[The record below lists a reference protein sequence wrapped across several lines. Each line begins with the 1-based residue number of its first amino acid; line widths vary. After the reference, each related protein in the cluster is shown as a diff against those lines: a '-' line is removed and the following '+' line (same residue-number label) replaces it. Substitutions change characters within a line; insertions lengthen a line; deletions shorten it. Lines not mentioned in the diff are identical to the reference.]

1 MTSSRQTFSRNRRLE
16 GEVRAVLA
24 DLLRLSVKDPRLDGV
39 TVSAIQLS
47 ADRTKARVFYSV
59 IGDDERERQAAD
71 GFAAAAAFLRRELG
85 QRMRLRTVPALEFHR
100 DTSYEYGDRIERLL
114 DRIQGGAPAADGT
127 DDDAE
132 GDAAGGE
139 EP

>member
-1 MTSSRQTFSRNRRLE
+1 MTSRQTFSRNRRLE
-16 GEVRAVLA
+16 GEIRSVLA
-24 DLLRLSVKDPRLDGV
+24 ELLRLSVKDPRLDDV

-47 ADRTKARVFYSV
+47 PDRTAARVFYSL
-59 IGDDERERQAAD
+59 IGDAERERQAAD

-85 QRMRLRTVPALEFHR
+85 RRMRMRTVPTLEFHR

-114 DRIQGGAPAADGT
+114 DQLNIGTTGT
-127 DDDAE
+127 DDGSE
-132 GDAAGGE
+132 EE